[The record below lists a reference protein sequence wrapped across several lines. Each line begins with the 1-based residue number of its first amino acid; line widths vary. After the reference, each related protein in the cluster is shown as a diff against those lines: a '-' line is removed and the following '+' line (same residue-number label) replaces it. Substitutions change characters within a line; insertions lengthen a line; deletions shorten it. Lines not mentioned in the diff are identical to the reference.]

1 MQILIKTSKRAFT
14 GFKKAYSIPSLP
26 EHILKFT
33 MDPSI
38 RILRFLGG
46 ISFLFIV
53 SKAHLNFPIYFY
65 LLLLFPL
72 PGLRRPCLM
81 QVAKPM
87 GHLNDYYNFYNL
99 SYLFK
104 LS

>member
-72 PGLRRPCLM
+72 PLPCLR
-81 QVAKPM
+81 QSQAD
-87 GHLNDYYNFYNL
+87 G
-99 SYLFK
+99 SW
-104 LS
+104 